1 MRIWGPVQTAI
12 RKNPESRT
20 IKIDGR
26 YYMLPPNMILHVNF
40 QAVHNSPAYWGAD
53 STQWNPQR
61 WIRNV
66 DGRETLAGAHEG
78 LELIAWACGP
88 RVCPGKKFSQVEFI
102 AVLAT
107 ILQSYRV
114 RPATKPGESF
124 VQARDRT
131 KGVIEDSIFNLLVK
145 MVRPDDAA
153 LVLEKR

>member
-1 MRIWGPVQTAI
+1 
-12 RKNPESRT
+12 
-20 IKIDGR
+20 
-26 YYMLPPNMILHVNF
+26 MLPPNMILLVNF

-53 STQWNPQR
+53 STQWKPQR

-66 DGRETLAGAHEG
+66 SGQETLVGAPEG
-78 LELIAWACGP
+78 SEFIAWACGP
-88 RVCPGKKFSQVEFI
+88 RICPGKKFSQVEFI

-107 ILQSYRV
+107 ILQSYRI
-114 RPATKPGESF
+114 RLATKPGESF

-131 KGVIEDSIFNLLVK
+131 IGVMEDSILNLSVR